1 LKFHNFCQSLNGTTA
16 KYSVPAMAMP
26 ILDDIAARR
35 SLAARDRVLT
45 LEPRT
50 SVRSRVV
57 VREPAD
63 IGAAIKDF
71 AAEAG

>member
-1 LKFHNFCQSLNGTTA
+1 
-16 KYSVPAMAMP
+16 MAMP